1 MSMNSKRIA
10 QWVVVL
16 GAVALIVFAYFRL
29 SQPPVAAGNALS
41 TIPSSSSLII
51 EIEGFAASGD
61 ELQLLKTLLEKSE
74 TTTCF
79 TVWRGML
86 QQLDSLR
93 ASNRSWFELLEKTS
107 LAIQTADVYSP
118 NNWSVAI
125 GLSANSDAGELMKAW
140 LPDLPKRDFKG
151 TSMYV
156 GSAMN
161 WCVLNNCI
169 VLAPAIAVL
178 EDLVI
183 KTGNNE
189 VITTAESFRVAYDL
203 RSKDIPLHFV
213 VRINEQ
219 AWLPLEPVF
228 TKDGTLLNGY
238 LAGNGAFNHDLQL
251 TPSPG
256 EWNIASVLPANTLF
270 LDVLHTV
277 NGDSAWHTLNH
288 YYDQTEASSSWSK
301 AWQDLSDSCQC
312 DLNEAMLSWR
322 TGEVGCAVIDIAD
335 SLAAPIAFI
344 GVSDTLRAIDF
355 IQPFL
360 AAQADPVDEI
370 YTLANPIAFQR
381 NLPASA
387 SVEPNYVM
395 QLRGYL
401 FAATTPAPLRILR
414 NAAAQ
419 LSAEAAFITALN
431 HANPSSG
438 RFIYQTTPEIAML
451 PSALMALIQ
460 GTGSWSITTEANQG
474 QLLVSIGL
482 PVKVKEAPAVQAPPK
497 EEKPQEISEEKEVE
511 VAEGQTWQVVNHNT
525 QAIETLRHDGKNSLE
540 LVGADGKVLWTI
552 DVQGPILGKVVQVDA
567 LKNNKLQMA
576 FATESAVYI
585 IDRNGSPLPGFP
597 YYTKPPITSPLL
609 VADYDNSKK
618 YRLIFSAGDGM
629 LFNLG
634 VDGKATAGW
643 KYRTTGEEKIV
654 QVVTAKI
661 GGDDVIITASQ
672 AGKLQLLKRTGETK
686 AACNS
691 VLEGFDGKTFEIIPG
706 SDFNSTSAVYSS
718 GSGVKNL
725 QLSAQ

>member
-1 MSMNSKRIA
+1 MDSKRIT

-16 GAVALIVFAYFRL
+16 GAIALIVFAYIRL

-41 TIPSSSSLII
+41 TVPASSSLIV
-51 EIEGFAASGD
+51 EMEGFASTGD
-61 ELQLLKTLLEKSE
+61 ELQLLKTLLDKSE

-79 TVWRGML
+79 RAWREIL

-93 ASNRSWFELLEKTS
+93 ASKRDWFELLEKTS
-107 LAIQTADVYSP
+107 FAIQTADVYSP
-118 NNWSVAI
+118 NNWSVSI
-125 GLSANSDAGELMKAW
+125 GISANSDAGELMKSW

-151 TSMYV
+151 ASMYV

-161 WCVLNNCI
+161 WCVINNCI
-169 VLAPAIAVL
+169 VLSPAIAVL

-203 RSKDIPLHFV
+203 RSKDIPLHIIA
-213 VRINEQ
+213 RINEQ
-219 AWLPLEPVF
+219 TWLPLEPVF
-228 TKDGTLLNGY
+228 TNEGTSLNGY
-238 LAGNGAFNHDLQL
+238 LVGNGVASNALRL
-251 TPSPG
+251 TAASG
-256 EWNIASVLPANTLF
+256 EWNIASVLPSNTLF
-270 LDVLHTV
+270 LDVLHAV
-277 NGDSAWHTLNH
+277 NSDSAWHTLSQYH
-288 YYDQTEASSSWSK
+288 DQTESSTLWSK
-301 AWQDLSDSCQC
+301 AWQELSDSCQC

-335 SLAAPIAFI
+335 SLAASVAFI
-344 GVSDTLRAIDF
+344 GVSDTLRAIDY
-355 IQPFL
+355 IKPLL
-360 AAQADPVDEI
+360 ATQADPVDGI
-370 YTLANPIAFQR
+370 YTLANPLAFQR

-387 SVEPNYVM
+387 TVEPNYVM
-395 QLRGYL
+395 QLQGYL
-401 FAATTPAPLRILR
+401 FSATTPAPLRTLR
-414 NAAAQ
+414 NASAH
-419 LSAEAAFITALN
+419 LSGEASFITALSQ
-431 HANPSSG
+431 ANPSSG
-438 RFIYQTTPEIAML
+438 RFIYQTNPEIAML
-451 PSALMALIQ
+451 PSALMALMQ
-460 GTGSWSITTEANQG
+460 GAGSWSITTEANQG

-482 PVKVKEAPAVQAPPK
+482 PLKVKEAPSVQAPPK
-497 EEKPQEISEEKEVE
+497 EEKPQEISEEKEAE

-525 QAIETLRHDGKNSLE
+525 QAIETLRHDGKSNLE
-540 LVGADGKVLWTI
+540 LIGSDGKVLWTI

-585 IDRNGSPLPGFP
+585 IDRNGSALPGFP
-597 YYTKPPITSPLL
+597 YYTKPSITSPLL

-643 KYRTTGEEKIV
+643 KYRTTGEDKIV